1 MNIEG
6 LDYNTQREKLV
17 LPEYGREIQ
26 SMVDHAVGIKDRA
39 ERQHCAESIIAIMDH
54 MFPDGADAEEH
65 HRKLWDHL
73 AIMSGFTLA
82 IDYPFAVKQAEDIAK
97 RPDPMDY
104 PKTRIPVRHYGS
116 MMFELF
122 DRLKNMEPGK
132 ERDELVKLTA
142 NQMRR
147 DLAQWSHGSCDEEKV
162 AAELARFT
170 DGKIHLD
177 LKNFKFEKLVLVHDN
192 VLQKNNNGQRNNAQ
206 KNGSQKN
213 NNASQKNNKK
223 RNNK

>member
-73 AIMSGFTLA
+73 AIMSGFKLD

-162 AAELARFT
+162 AADLPRFT

>member
-73 AIMSGFTLA
+73 AIMSGFKLD

-162 AAELARFT
+162 AADLARFT

-192 VLQKNNNGQRNNAQ
+192 VLQKNNNGQRNYTQ